1 MKLRGFF
8 STLVGLFVLAI
19 LLFLAGRIAVQSYLH
34 GERFR
39 HTISSATAKFLR
51 ASCEYAPFRF
61 SGTSVYSDALTA
73 SGRSEAAFAHLRA
86 EQMRADVNVRSIF
99 RGTWEIPEVV
109 VQRLDISTGGPREE
123 SAPEEM
129 PTTSKPGWL
138 ANLLPKNVELKRLNV
153 RSGSVDWTGGALKN
167 TQALV
172 ESDGR
177 TWKIALNGG
186 ALAQAGLPAMTLNAA
201 NLRYNAPALF
211 INDCAL
217 TCDDGGAAN
226 VSGAVDFQRALDLH
240 CELTGISITP
250 LLTPDWRAK
259 LHGALAGTVDVH
271 ADFPLREPVLTGDV
285 QLQNGRLE
293 ALPILDQIALFTQ
306 SQQFRTLDLSRASG
320 KFRQSGAQLQVNDF
334 IAESEGLLC
343 MKGAF
348 SIVNGMIDGTFQVG
362 VTASSLRWLPGSQE
376 RVFNNAHD
384 GYCWAPMRL
393 TGPADHPQEDLSPRL
408 IAAAKDKVI
417 EDTSGAIKQTTD
429 SVLDILKPLLK

>member
-1 MKLRGFF
+1 
-8 STLVGLFVLAI
+8 
-19 LLFLAGRIAVQSYLH
+19 
-34 GERFR
+34 
-39 HTISSATAKFLR
+39 
-51 ASCEYAPFRF
+51 
-61 SGTSVYSDALTA
+61 
-73 SGRSEAAFAHLRA
+73 
-86 EQMRADVNVRSIF
+86 
-99 RGTWEIPEVV
+99 
-109 VQRLDISTGGPREE
+109 
-123 SAPEEM
+123 
-129 PTTSKPGWL
+129 
-138 ANLLPKNVELKRLNV
+138 
-153 RSGSVDWTGGALKN
+153 
-167 TQALV
+167 
-172 ESDGR
+172 
-177 TWKIALNGG
+177 
-186 ALAQAGLPAMTLNAA
+186 
-201 NLRYNAPALF
+201 
-211 INDCAL
+211 
-217 TCDDGGAAN
+217 
-226 VSGAVDFQRALDLH
+226 
-240 CELTGISITP
+240 
-250 LLTPDWRAK
+250 
-259 LHGALAGTVDVH
+259 VDVH
-271 ADFPLREPVLTGDV
+271 ADFPLREPVLTGEV

-393 TGPADHPQEDLSPRL
+393 TGPTDHPQEDLSPRL